1 MCIEIEIPNLHGLHA
16 LSLQNPADI
25 CAESV
30 RAEDGTSHKLRMP
43 KLKPAICNRTVRAE
57 TEARAHLCRDH
68 SH

>member
-1 MCIEIEIPNLHGLHA
+1 MWIEIEIPNLHGLHA

-43 KLKPAICNRTVRAE
+43 KLKPAIRNRTVRAE